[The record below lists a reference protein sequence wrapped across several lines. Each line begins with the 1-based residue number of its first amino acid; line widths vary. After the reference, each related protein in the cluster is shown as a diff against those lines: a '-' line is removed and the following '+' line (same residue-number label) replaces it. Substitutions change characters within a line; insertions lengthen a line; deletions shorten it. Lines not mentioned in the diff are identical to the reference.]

1 MMICD
6 RRTVLALV
14 GSVVFVST
22 AFAKHNHNNG
32 QQLVGN
38 KLGTNG

>member
-14 GSVVFVST
+14 GSVAFVST

-32 QQLVGN
+32 PQLVG
-38 KLGTNG
+38 KC